1 MDTEIKLLKVSS
13 ESWPW
18 RIKCSCRDSNPGPFD
33 HEFNALTTELSPP
46 QMGAGGVEYI
56 CLDLDCNICVWSPD
70 AISII
75 FNVTLVSERYWSFSV
90 SSYPFRSSFVIVEC
104 VKKGSYM
111 RYLLMMCM
119 GPELCSLSVPVKT
132 VCEWI
137 RPRRR
142 SICEK
147 ALVVCLFWF
156 SVCELMGCVCDQ
168 VLIQGACQ

>member
-1 MDTEIKLLKVSS
+1 M
-13 ESWPW
+13 
-18 RIKCSCRDSNPGPFD
+18 
-33 HEFNALTTELSPP
+33 
-46 QMGAGGVEYI
+46 
-56 CLDLDCNICVWSPD
+56 
-70 AISII
+70 
-75 FNVTLVSERYWSFSV
+75 
-90 SSYPFRSSFVIVEC
+90 IVEC

-156 SVCELMGCVCDQ
+156 SVCELMECVCDQ
-168 VLIQGACQ
+168 AVIKGPISRCLLNGYKRLHVLSVVCVSMAIRGIVLSVV